1 MKIVWSPLALE
12 HVEDIA
18 RYIAEDNPDAAVR
31 WVDDLFVVVER
42 LADLPES
49 GRMVPEV
56 GSRRIR
62 ELIFG
67 AYRVIYSTK
76 DQVDILTVRRSSQ
89 LLRMR
94 KLPRIS
100 PTGHCSFLPAPARP
114 ATSENRMS
122 PKPT

>member
-12 HVEDIA
+12 RVEDIA

-31 WVDDLFVVVER
+31 WVDDLFVAVER
-42 LADLPES
+42 LADFPKS

-89 LLRMR
+89 LLRM
-94 KLPRIS
+94 
-100 PTGHCSFLPAPARP
+100 
-114 ATSENRMS
+114 SELDDDE
-122 PKPT
+122 T